1 MAVLIIM
8 DNFTGQITSKVMDLL
23 EKSNIHT
30 CLPPP
35 NTTDPLD
42 ISVNKPA
49 KEFLRLKFQE
59 WYAEQVAE
67 QIRLGG
73 CHVELEPVDLGLPVM
88 KELGAK

>member
-1 MAVLIIM
+1 M
-8 DNFTGQITSKVMDLL
+8 L

-35 NTTDPLD
+35 NTTDKLQPLD

-67 QIRLGG
+67 QIMSGG

-88 KELGAK
+88 KEFGATVSG